1 MKVIAAFYLML
12 ISSFAWATSESMV
25 DIAIE
30 KSNYGEWTVSY
41 KMHRPASRL
50 SFIRNPDDSR
60 TKRWHPEISEFE
72 IVSIGN
78 HEYIVRT
85 DGKDFTEVS
94 MRLTPTYTHLP
105 KDYAPFSPYS
115 EHGVL
120 FHTGRFFA
128 CIDECSDNVN
138 EWFFTLKVP
147 ENEHMIVNGKVLKDA
162 ASWKDSNNGMNIY
175 VGSQEPVETQNVI
188 SVIDNGLPES
198 MKRSL
203 NSVIPELMNYYESR
217 LGKLDGAKP
226 TLFASYANT
235 SGHSTQGGTLPN
247 QIFMHWDLNNL
258 HGKANDDEFLNDTV
272 WFFAHEVAHLYQ
284 RADNK
289 SISGKKSESWL
300 HEGHAEWLA
309 ALALLEVFP
318 DKKEYV
324 ANKINRLKTDCSS
337 GLTDISLVEAA
348 DKGRIDL
355 HYSCGLLI
363 HQAIDT
369 ELEKSGKRDIYS
381 LWVDFRERARKGN
394 EEASDVFLSLTETWT
409 SKTFVKNIEQI
420 LEGKL
425 VSLEESLSL

>member
-1 MKVIAAFYLML
+1 
-12 ISSFAWATSESMV
+12 MV

-30 KSNYGEWTVSY
+30 KSNYGQWTVSY
-41 KMHRPASRL
+41 KLHRPASRL

-60 TKRWHPEISEFE
+60 TKRWHSETSEFE

-120 FHTGRFFA
+120 IHTGRFFA

-162 ASWKDSNNGMNIY
+162 TSWKDSNNGMNIY
-175 VGSQEPVETQNVI
+175 VGSQKPVETQNVI
-188 SVIDNGLPES
+188 SAIDNGLPES

-203 NSVIPELMNYYESR
+203 DSVIPELMNYYESR
-217 LGKLDGAKP
+217 LGKMGGAKP

-258 HGKANDDEFLNDTV
+258 HDKVNDDAFLNDTV

-289 SISGKKSESWL
+289 SISAKKSESWL

-309 ALALLEVFP
+309 ASALLEVFP
-318 DKKEYV
+318 DKNEYV
-324 ANKINRLKTDCSS
+324 ANKVNKLKTECSR
-337 GLTDISLVEAA
+337 GLTEFSLVEVA

-363 HQAIDT
+363 HQAIDL
-369 ELEKSGKRDIYS
+369 ELEKSGKRDIYL
-381 LWVDFRERARKGN
+381 LWVYFRESVGKGN

-409 SKTFVKNIEQI
+409 SKAFVKNIEQV

-425 VSLEESLSL
+425 ASPEESLSL